1 MTDATAE
8 ARSSVKSGKSGR
20 MVALLLVPGAALLA
34 VAMLVL
40 RVHVQP
46 LTLPPYSI
54 APTSTTD
61 LRPGGQFSLQLD
73 PRGPL
78 TGAVGARAFLVREAK
93 DARDPQAPQM
103 HPWEPVF
110 LVDKDG
116 TIDIAGPVDTLFAG
130 VPAGEWELDV
140 VVGRP
145 ELLPQSPT
153 DALKGRDTEISGGA
167 WHLLHERIHLGT

>member
-1 MTDATAE
+1 VTGVNDVTGAA
-8 ARSSVKSGKSGR
+8 AAPGKSGR

-34 VAMLVL
+34 VVMLVL
-40 RVHVQP
+40 RVNVQP

-54 APTSTTD
+54 AEGSTTE
-61 LRPGGQFSLQLD
+61 LRPGGQFTLQLD

-78 TGAVGARAFLVREAK
+78 TGAVGAKAFLTR
-93 DARDPQAPQM
+93 DAQDPQSTQM

-116 TIDIAGPVDTLFAG
+116 TIHIAGPVDTLFAG

-153 DALKGRDTEISGGA
+153 AALKGRDTEISGGA
-167 WHLLHERIHLGT
+167 WHLLHERIRLGT

>member
-1 MTDATAE
+1 VAAAE
-8 ARSSVKSGKSGR
+8 GRVEGKSGR
-20 MVALLLVPGAALLA
+20 AVALLLVPGAALLA
-34 VAMLVL
+34 IVMLVL

-46 LTLPPYSI
+46 LTIPPYSI
-54 APTSTTD
+54 AVGSTTE

-78 TGAVGARAFLVREAK
+78 TGAVTAKAFLTQGA
-93 DARDPQAPQM
+93 QM
-103 HPWEPVF
+103 HPWEPIF

-116 TIDIAGPVDTLFAG
+116 TIHVAGPVDTLFAG

-145 ELLPQSPT
+145 ELLPQSPR
-153 DALKGRDTEISGGA
+153 DALKGRDAEVSGGA
-167 WHLLHERIHLGT
+167 WRLLHERVTSYPRPQ

>member
-1 MTDATAE
+1 VADVTEQARAE
-8 ARSSVKSGKSGR
+8 GKSGR
-20 MVALLLVPGAALLA
+20 IVALLLVPGAALLA
-34 VAMLVL
+34 VVMLVL
-40 RVHVQP
+40 RVHMQP
-46 LTLPPYSI
+46 LTIPPYSI
-54 APTSTTD
+54 AASSTTD

-78 TGAVGARAFLVREAK
+78 TGAVGAKAFLTK
-93 DARDPQAPQM
+93 DAADPQRAQM
-103 HPWEPVF
+103 HPWEPRF

-116 TIDIAGPVDTLFAG
+116 TIHVAGPVDTLFAG

-145 ELLPQSPT
+145 ELLPQSPA

-167 WHLLHERIHLGT
+167 WRLLHERVRVGGGGGGG